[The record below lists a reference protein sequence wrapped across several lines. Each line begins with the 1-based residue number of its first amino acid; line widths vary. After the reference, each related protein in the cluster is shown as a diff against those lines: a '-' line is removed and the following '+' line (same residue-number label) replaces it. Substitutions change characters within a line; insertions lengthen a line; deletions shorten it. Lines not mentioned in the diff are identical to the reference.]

1 MIDITTIKIRIGKIK
16 NDGLVIHDAFIDK
29 NDIVLLL
36 VDYKDSNSFF
46 WISSKQILASKVES
60 YIDQLKAFEYED
72 SRSCN
77 SSKLYTLPCLKKTR
91 TVGMFLACLNCGVIS
106 GYREIFGSETIAQT
120 SAFLLHLIDF
130 SIVWPKVI
138 FYKTICNN

>member
-1 MIDITTIKIRIGKIK
+1 MIDITTIKTRIGKIK
-16 NDGLVIHDAFIDK
+16 NEGLVIHDAFIDK
-29 NDIVLLL
+29 NDILLLL

-60 YIDQLKAFEYED
+60 YIDQLKAFEYEHR
-72 SRSCN
+72 RSCN

-91 TVGMFLACLNCGVIS
+91 TVGMFLACLNRGVIS
-106 GYREIFGSETIAQT
+106 CYREIFGSETISQT

-138 FYKTICNN
+138 FY